1 MANIYD
7 IRRYGKFAFLIAS
20 AAVAA
25 VFLYFSNSL
34 VNDLSAQERE
44 RMEIWAD
51 ATKQIISA
59 TSGTGN
65 AG

>member
-44 RMEIWAD
+44 RMEIW
-51 ATKQIISA
+51 ISCC
-59 TSGTGN
+59 G
-65 AG
+65 